1 LFKNLCQCLLYF
13 KPQGNDQSVRKQL
26 FDATRPIKWGGKDV
40 LTPRIAENLVV
51 RLSTLLNLDELL
63 TFDLLESFFMT
74 NDTTR
79 RTLIYLITIDQN
91 LTNIENQIQ
100 QQGSTI
106 LQNPQ
111 LAS

>member
-1 LFKNLCQCLLYF
+1 M
-13 KPQGNDQSVRKQL
+13 
-26 FDATRPIKWGGKDV
+26 
-40 LTPRIAENLVV
+40 V

-91 LTNIENQIQ
+91 LTNIENQIR
-100 QQGSTI
+100 QQGAAI